1 MMKINVKRSDL
12 LRFHSIFSNACP
24 VALNKVYLIFCS
36 NDFLLLAK
44 VIASALSKS
53 ITLQIQYDDQAII
66 HPFYESNNVNKMI
79 LQDVLNIM
87 DDSAL
92 LNDHGMISLTLSDS
106 LSVLVLLENLLL
118 AKNILLKTHLV
129 KDSLTYQKLFSIGKK
144 LGYTNYN
151 KLFNNNNNNT
161 FCSFNRG
168 DILNVIDDSGAKTV
182 QVEGLVEPFIY
193 SVTILKVKF
202 GNEHKFPY
210 GKKYAAVLLRDLIV
224 DCECVDKVCLFEYF
238 NGITKPL
245 FSSISYN
252 GVVIQQTELDY
263 KQIIDSCCFSQGN

>member
-12 LRFHSIFSNACP
+12 LRFHSTFFNACP
-24 VALNKVYLIFCS
+24 VALNKVFLTFCS

-44 VIASALSKS
+44 VIASALSKN

-66 HPFYESNNVNKMI
+66 HPFYESNIINKMI

-92 LNDHGMISLTLSDS
+92 LNDHGMIGLTLSDS

-118 AKNILLKTHLV
+118 ANNVLLKTHLV

-151 KLFNNNNNNT
+151 KLFNNNA

-224 DCECVDKVCLFEYF
+224 DCECLDKVCLFEYF

-252 GVVIQQTELDY
+252 GVLIQQTELDY
-263 KQIIDSCCFSQGN
+263 RQIIDSCCFSQGN

>member
-12 LRFHSIFSNACP
+12 LRFHSTFFNACP
-24 VALNKVYLIFCS
+24 VALNKVYLTFCC

-44 VIASALSKS
+44 VIASALSKN
-53 ITLQIQYDDQAII
+53 IILQIQYDDQAII
-66 HPFYESNNVNKMI
+66 HPFYESNIINKMI

-92 LNDHGMISLTLSDS
+92 LNDHGMIGLTLSDS

-118 AKNILLKTHLV
+118 ANNVLLKTRLV

-224 DCECVDKVCLFEYF
+224 DCKCLDEVCLFEYF

>member
-12 LRFHSIFSNACP
+12 LRFHSTFFSACP
-24 VALNKVYLIFCS
+24 VALNKVYLTFCC
-36 NDFLLLAK
+36 NDFFLLAK
-44 VIASALSKS
+44 VIASALSKN
-53 ITLQIQYDDQAII
+53 IILQIQYDDQAII
-66 HPFYESNNVNKMI
+66 HPFYESNIINKMI

-92 LNDHGMISLTLSDS
+92 LNDHGMIGLTFSDS

-118 AKNILLKTHLV
+118 GNNVLSKTHLV

-151 KLFNNNNNNT
+151 KLFNNNNT
-161 FCSFNRG
+161 FCYFNRG
-168 DILNVIDDSGAKTV
+168 DILNVIDDSGVKTV
-182 QVEGLVEPFIY
+182 QVEGLLEPFIY

-245 FSSISYN
+245 FSSIFYN

-263 KQIIDSCCFSQGN
+263 KQIIDLCCFSQGN

>member
-12 LRFHSIFSNACP
+12 LRFHTIFFNACP
-24 VALNKVYLIFCS
+24 VALNKVYLTFCS

-44 VIASALSKS
+44 VIASALSKN

-66 HPFYESNNVNKMI
+66 HPFYEPNIINKMI
-79 LQDVLNIM
+79 LKDVLNIM

-92 LNDHGMISLTLSDS
+92 LNDHGMIGLTLSDS

-118 AKNILLKTHLV
+118 ANNVLLKTHLV

-151 KLFNNNNNNT
+151 KLLNNNNT

-210 GKKYAAVLLRDLIV
+210 GKKYAGVLLRDLIV
-224 DCECVDKVCLFEYF
+224 DCDSSDKVCLFEYF

-245 FSSISYN
+245 FSSISFN
-252 GVVIQQTELDY
+252 GLTVQKTALDY
-263 KQIIDSCCFSQGN
+263 KQIIDSCFFTQGN

>member
-1 MMKINVKRSDL
+1 MKINVKRSDL
-12 LRFHSIFSNACP
+12 LRFHSTFFNACP
-24 VALNKVYLIFCS
+24 VALNKVFLTFCS

-44 VIASALSKS
+44 VIASALSKN

-66 HPFYESNNVNKMI
+66 HPFYESNIINKMI

-92 LNDHGMISLTLSDS
+92 LNDHGMIGLTLSDS
-106 LSVLVLLENLLL
+106 SSVLVLLENLLL
-118 AKNILLKTHLV
+118 ANNVLLKTHLV

-151 KLFNNNNNNT
+151 KLFNNNT

-210 GKKYAAVLLRDLIV
+210 GKKYAAVSLRDLIV
-224 DCECVDKVCLFEYF
+224 DCECLDKVCLFEYF

-252 GVVIQQTELDY
+252 GVVFQQTELDY
-263 KQIIDSCCFSQGN
+263 RQIIDSCCFSQGN